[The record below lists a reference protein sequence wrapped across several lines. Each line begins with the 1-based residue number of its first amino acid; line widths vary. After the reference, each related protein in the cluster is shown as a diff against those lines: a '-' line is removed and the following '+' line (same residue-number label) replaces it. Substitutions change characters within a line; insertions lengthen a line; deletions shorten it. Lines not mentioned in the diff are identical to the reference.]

1 MRLKVIRVTHRD
13 QHADGNRQI
22 ATSSLS
28 RNRIGISGHLSP
40 IHIGDDVEYGTFLLD
55 VCRGQID
62 RQAFLGHLEPG
73 LSTIANRSDGGN

>member
-1 MRLKVIRVTHRD
+1 MRLKVIRVSHRG
-13 QHADGNRQI
+13 QHAKRYLQV

-40 IHIGDDVEYGTFLLD
+40 IHIGDDVENRAFFLD
-55 VCRGQID
+55 VRRGQVD
-62 RQAFLGHLEPG
+62 CKPFLGHLEPG